1 MVITAGK
8 ERAFLINQPTIQNI
22 HPPLLGNLPISPK
35 NPTSTPPPPPN
46 STLWVSDVDVAVL
59 CC

>member
-35 NPTSTPPPPPN
+35 RNSTSTPPPPN
-46 STLWVSDVDVAVL
+46 STLRVSDVDVAVL
-59 CC
+59 YC